1 MYTVQVI
8 LISDRVVLGCTKPRT
23 IHPSSAKPLRP
34 FVHNLSRCLLGLILL
49 VLSLRVALSPRPVW
63 AHDDGGVVPVSAQAY
78 AGLIAD
84 QIGCG
89 SGGYRLEGTTFCT
102 HGPDSLPTVDQIR
115 AAEAWMAITAPTSL
129 LCIGDGVSGQ
139 RVQVMYVRTADQPD
153 EYTNVVGKIRAM
165 TAAVD
170 AIYEASAKETNGHRR
185 IRFVTTPD
193 CQLDVLNIEL
203 PEKTTDTWVATVDA
217 LRLQGYVDPK
227 RKYLLFVES
236 DVYCGISTIR
246 GDTQPGL
253 SNTNNQQ
260 SGYARVD
267 RTCWNA
273 MTAAHE
279 LTHTL
284 GGVQNSAPHSTGA
297 WHCTDE
303 NDIMCYSDA
312 NGTAVMTVSCAEP
325 KHAYLLDCDHDD
337 YFSTNPSPDNYLYD
351 HWNVANSG
359 FLLDPP
365 DNHPAAT
372 LPSLTAI
379 STTVAPTTAMTLTLA
394 SPNSP
399 STLAYIQKAE
409 FFQDGVLVGETSQV
423 PYQWVWPGS
432 ATLGDYQLTATIHTQ
447 DDMQITLQPF
457 VITVQQPEALN
468 HRFYLPMVQK

>member
-1 MYTVQVI
+1 MQKVQVI
-8 LISDRVVLGCTKPRT
+8 FIFYRAVLGCTKPCT
-23 IHPSSAKPLRP
+23 IHPSSAKPRRP
-34 FVHNLSRCLLGLILL
+34 FVHNLLHCSLGFIFLILSLGL
-49 VLSLRVALSPRPVW
+49 ALSPHPVW
-63 AHDDGGVVPVSAQAY
+63 AHNEGGVVPASAQAY
-78 AGLIAD
+78 EGLIAD
-84 QIGCG
+84 QTGCG
-89 SGGYRLEGTTFCT
+89 SGGYRLARTTFCT
-102 HGPDSLPTVDQIR
+102 HGPDALPTVEQIR
-115 AAEAWMAITAPTSL
+115 AAQAWMATTTPTSL

-139 RVQVMYVRTADQPD
+139 RVQVMYVRTEDQPD
-153 EYTNVVGKIRAM
+153 EYKKVVRQIRAM

-193 CQLDVLNIEL
+193 CQLDVLNIAL
-203 PEKTTDTWVATVDA
+203 PEKATATWTATVEA
-217 LRLQGYVDPK
+217 LRLQGYADPK

-246 GDTQPGL
+246 GDTQPEL
-253 SNTNNQQ
+253 SNSNNQQ

-303 NDIMCYSDA
+303 NDLMCYSDA
-312 NGTAVMTVSCAEP
+312 NGTAVMTVSCSEP
-325 KHAYLLDCDHDD
+325 QHAYLLDCDHDD
-337 YFSTNPSPDNYLYD
+337 YFHTNPPPNNYLYD

-365 DNHPAAT
+365 ADHPAAT
-372 LPSLTAI
+372 PLELTPAMPI
-379 STTVAPTTAMTLTLA
+379 VAPTTAVTMTLA

-399 STLAYIQKAE
+399 STLAYIQSVQ
-409 FFQDGVLVGETSQV
+409 FFQDGVLLGETSQA
-423 PYQWVWPGS
+423 PYQWVWPG
-432 ATLGDYQLTATIHTQ
+432 ADTPGDYQLTATIHTQ

-457 VITVQQPEALN
+457 VIAVQEAEELN
-468 HRFYLPMVQK
+468 HWFYLPMVQQ